1 MLGYKGLRGHLSKA
15 FVSILYW
22 VPVLNGHLM
31 QNHSN
36 KTKKSFQVHLIH
48 VYLPQSIANIVFLS
62 MILYILSSIMA

>member
-1 MLGYKGLRGHLSKA
+1 MLGCKGLRGYLSKA

-36 KTKKSFQVHLIH
+36 KTKKSFQMYLIH
-48 VYLPQSIANIVFLS
+48 VYLPKVLLIVFLS